1 MIFGLLVFQGIRPI
15 VNVDSCYI
23 SDMYSFCTVLEPE
36 EKSSAILTIANSVI
50 YDVQVTCSV
59 FEICWSSAGSERR
72 IRSADL

>member
-1 MIFGLLVFQGIRPI
+1 MVFKSPLYSFTRTKFKWFFFVSQGIRPI

-50 YDVQVTCSV
+50 YDVQVT
-59 FEICWSSAGSERR
+59 F
-72 IRSADL
+72 